1 MACASDA
8 EAGRG
13 IQMRQDGWQKETA
26 AIIMKG
32 LAEIAA
38 IAGFIFLAFKFGH
51 WWIALF
57 SILFCFSDSEKED
70 RE

>member
-1 MACASDA
+1 
-8 EAGRG
+8 
-13 IQMRQDGWQKETA
+13 MRQDGWQKETA
-26 AIIMKG
+26 AIVMKG

-38 IAGFIFLAFKFGH
+38 IAGFTFLAFKFGH

-57 SILFCFSDSEKED
+57 SILFCFSYSENEKED